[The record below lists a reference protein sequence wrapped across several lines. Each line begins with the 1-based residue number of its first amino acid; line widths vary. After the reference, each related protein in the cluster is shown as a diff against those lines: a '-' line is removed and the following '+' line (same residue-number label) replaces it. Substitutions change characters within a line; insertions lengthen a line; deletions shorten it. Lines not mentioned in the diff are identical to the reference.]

1 MDFELKFTPQQER
14 FRSQVR
20 AWLEDHAPKDLVQP
34 ADPGH
39 LTYED
44 YQKQRKLG
52 RELGEKGWLY
62 PTYPKEFGGGDL
74 SGEEALIIEQEL
86 DRYRITLPPYY
97 DSGGKLGAASIL
109 IWGTEE
115 QKKHFLPLIVKGQAR
130 TWQLLTEPEA
140 GSDLANV
147 KTTALRDGDSYVING
162 QKIFVGSTHG
172 ADWSWMIVNTNPGG
186 KRHENLSWFM
196 MPMDLSGISWAPMD
210 LLFAG
215 SERGAASGFKQT
227 VYFENVRVPAF
238 NLIGGENNGWKVAG
252 THLELE
258 HGLMQA
264 SLGGDELL
272 ERVVRICK
280 ESHRDG
286 QPLTADADVRD
297 LLVDMHIDAEIGRL
311 FHLRNYWLQS
321 TKRPL
326 SYEGP
331 QAYLHM
337 KRAALRTSKAIHQI
351 LGPYALTVDPHW
363 NLEDGQIEIQQRGSI
378 VAQHPGGTVEI
389 QKVIMARRLGI
400 GRAVREKAG
409 LLR

>member
-1 MDFELKFTPQQER
+1 MDFELKSTPQQER

-34 ADPGH
+34 ADPRH

-52 RELGEKGWLY
+52 LQLGEKGWLY
-62 PTYPKEFGGGDL
+62 PTYPREFGGGDL

-196 MPMDLSGISWAPMD
+196 VPMDLTGISWAPMD

-258 HGLMQA
+258 HG
-264 SLGGDELL
+264 SGGSIRRNRVVERLL
-272 ERVVRICK
+272 EMAK
-280 ESHRDG
+280 KLKRDG
-286 QPLTADADVRD
+286 KPLSEHSDIHD
-297 LLVDMHIDAEIGRL
+297 LLVDVFVETEITRL
-311 FHLRNYWLQS
+311 YGLRNYWMRHTHQKLAH
-321 TKRPL
+321 
-326 SYEGP
+326 EGP
-331 QAYLHM
+331 QHSYHR
-337 KRAALRTSKAIHQI
+337 KESGLRIGEAILQV
-351 LGPYALTVDPHW
+351 LGPYALTNDPAW
-363 NLEDGQIEIQQRGSI
+363 DQSDGRMEVFQRASI
-378 VAQHPGGTVEI
+378 VNLHPGGTGEI

-400 GRAVREKAG
+400 GRVVREQAG
-409 LLR
+409 ALA